1 MSVSKIHTL
10 VVNTLPSTA
19 ENRNRSKKDIQR
31 IVVFSEFLFLSLMHK
46 LVYLKVY
53 SASVLR
59 YEI

>member
-19 ENRNRSKKDIQR
+19 ENRNRNKKDIQK
-31 IVVFSEFLFLSLMHK
+31 IMVFSEFLFLSLIRK
-46 LVYLKVY
+46 LVYLVY
-53 SASVLR
+53 FARVFR